1 MEKERFIEEY
11 QKIYDSIF
19 LLEKKLEEISKNK
32 NLAIEDPNL
41 LQKTREKIENQ
52 IKKLYETRKLER
64 EIFKY

>member
-41 LQKTREKIENQ
+41 LQKTREKIEDQ